1 MAKEVLLDH
10 SSGIV
15 RLFLD
20 GEFLKGVIS
29 IDGISNIYQKDTA
42 KEIQITLLADKVKVK
57 LPDGEIKDIS
67 EMQKVGG
74 IMNDFLKFFDN
85 KAKDFPMHLK
95 ITYSKIC
102 DWNILIYKSG
112 CADYYPE
119 AKRNGGDVIIVNES
133 DCDMELCFAKAH
145 VKLKE
150 WLLEFNG
157 GY

>member
-29 IDGISNIYQKDTA
+29 IDGISDIYQKDTA
-42 KEIQITLLADKVKVK
+42 KEIKITLLADEVKVK

-67 EMQKVGG
+67 EMWKAGAR
-74 IMNDFLKFFDN
+74 MNDFFKFFDD

-150 WLLEFNG
+150 WLLEFDG